1 MPIGRSPRMAE
12 HAATFAHQHQFD
24 DAEQQRTAAN
34 LGIWLFLATEI
45 LFFGVLFAAYAIT
58 RVRFPEAFAAGS
70 RLTNLPLAGINTA
83 VLVTSSLSMALG
95 VHAAQHG
102 KRRAVVGW
110 LSLTVALGCAFLA
123 IKAVEYRIDFLE
135 HLVPVLDFRYPGP
148 NSDQVELF
156 FYMYFFI
163 TGVHA
168 LHVLIGIGCIATIAV
183 MASHNAFSPAYF
195 TPVDVTGLYWHLVD
209 IIWLFVF
216 PILYLISRS

>member
-1 MPIGRSPRMAE
+1 MLMRERSPPMVE
-12 HAATFAHQHQFD
+12 GVAAFAHQFD
-24 DAEQQRTAAN
+24 DAEQQRTASN

-58 RVRFPEAFAAGS
+58 RVRFPEAFAAAS
-70 RLTNLPLAGINTA
+70 RLTNLPLAGTNTA
-83 VLVTSSLSMALG
+83 VLVTSSLTMALA
-95 VHAAQHG
+95 VHAAQRG
-102 KRRAVVGW
+102 ARPALVGW

-123 IKAVEYRIDFLE
+123 IKAVEYRLDYLE
-135 HLVPVLDFRYPGP
+135 HLVPTLDFHYAGAQA
-148 NSDQVELF
+148 DQVELF

-168 LHVLIGIGCIATIAV
+168 LHVLVGVGCIATIAV
-183 MASHNAFSPAYF
+183 MASRNTFSPAYF

-209 IIWLFVF
+209 VIWLFVF

>member
-1 MPIGRSPRMAE
+1 MAE

-58 RVRFPEAFAAGS
+58 RVRFPEAFAAAS

-83 VLVTSSLSMALG
+83 VLITSSLSMALA
-95 VHAAQHG
+95 VHAARHG
-102 KRRAVVGW
+102 ARRALVGW
-110 LSLTVALGCAFLA
+110 LSLTVALGIAFLA
-123 IKAVEYRIDFLE
+123 IKAVEYRIDYLE
-135 HLVPVLDFRYPGP
+135 HLVPRVNFQFEGP
-148 NSDQVELF
+148 QADQVELF

-183 MASHNAFSPAYF
+183 MASRDRFGPDYY

-209 IIWLFVF
+209 VIWLFVF
-216 PILYLISRS
+216 PVLYLVSRS

>member
-1 MPIGRSPRMAE
+1 MPTRARSLPMANSD
-12 HAATFAHQHQFD
+12 ATLAPQFD
-24 DAEQQRTAAN
+24 DAEQQRTASN
-34 LGIWLFLATEI
+34 LGIWIFLATEI

-70 RLTNLPLAGINTA
+70 RLTNLPLAGTNTA
-83 VLVTSSLSMALG
+83 VLVTSSLTMALG
-95 VHAAQHG
+95 VHAARHG
-102 KRRAVVGW
+102 ARRALVGW
-110 LSLTVALGCAFLA
+110 LGLTVALGCAFLA
-123 IKAVEYRIDFLE
+123 IKAVEYRFDYLE
-135 HLVPVLDFRYPGP
+135 HLVPSLDFRYAGP
-148 NSDQVELF
+148 QADQVELF

-183 MASHNAFSPAYF
+183 MATRNAFSPAYF

-209 IIWLFVF
+209 VIWLFVF

>member
-1 MPIGRSPRMAE
+1 MADGVS
-12 HAATFAHQHQFD
+12 ALAPQFD
-24 DAEQQRTAAN
+24 DAEQQRTASN
-34 LGIWLFLATEI
+34 LGIWIFLATEI

-83 VLVTSSLSMALG
+83 VLVTSSLTMALG

-102 KRRAVVGW
+102 ARRALVGW
-110 LSLTVALGCAFLA
+110 LGLTVALGCAFLA
-123 IKAVEYRIDFLE
+123 IKAVEYRIDYLE
-135 HLVPVLDFRYPGP
+135 HLVPSLDFRYAGP
-148 NSDQVELF
+148 QADQVELF

-183 MASHNAFSPAYF
+183 MASRHAFSRSYF

-209 IIWLFVF
+209 VIWLFVF
-216 PILYLISRS
+216 PILYLISRSS

>member
-1 MPIGRSPRMAE
+1 MADRV
-12 HAATFAHQHQFD
+12 ASLAPQFD
-24 DAEQQRTAAN
+24 DPGQQRTASN

-58 RVRFPEAFAAGS
+58 RVRFPEAFAAAS

-83 VLVTSSLSMALG
+83 VLVTSRLTMALA
-95 VHAAQHG
+95 VHAAQRG
-102 KRRAVVGW
+102 ARSALVGW

-123 IKAVEYRIDFLE
+123 IKAVEYRLDYLE
-135 HLVPVLDFRYPGP
+135 HLVPSLDFRYAGAQA
-148 NSDQVELF
+148 DQVQLF

-168 LHVLIGIGCIATIAV
+168 LHVLVGVGCIATIAV
-183 MASHNAFSPAYF
+183 MASRNAFSPAYF

-209 IIWLFVF
+209 VIWLFVF